1 MQDAGLT
8 RTLLSAECRG
18 PNEFLKLV
26 RRIPP
31 LTTALLKIVLFY
43 LLGMVFY
50 YETEGWSV
58 FECAYFTTVTISTV
72 GYGDIS
78 PTRDISKLFTCAY
91 MCIVLFIGIV
101 IGMTVLDLNWVD
113 STYFIFVTASTVGYG
128 DVIPVG
134 KSDLSKVLVSC
145 FILILVVTLADAIHH
160 VHTINVRRR
169 IRLEDFHPVMETL
182 AAASEEFEGLD
193 GNGAVVSEAD
203 FMVSVLCSQKIVD
216 DQVLLAIRRQYH
228 SAFKDLTLSQQPLTR
243 ETICSFMRN
252 NGLQD
257 SVLEPNDFTQTGAE
271 VLNQKIAGGK
281 PRQAASESEFSTS
294 SYGKV
299 VASVWGK
306 KKAAHK
312 QASPDCYEANAI

>member
-91 MCIVLFIGIV
+91 MCIGLLAIFDLVANFAQAVIQYTSKAHILALRTLGVETVDVSSIDVATPPSELNLSYRKRYFVALCPTITVLFIGIV

-216 DQVLLAIRRQYH
+216 DQVT
-228 SAFKDLTLSQQPLTR
+228 F
-243 ETICSFMRN
+243 
-252 NGLQD
+252 
-257 SVLEPNDFTQTGAE
+257 
-271 VLNQKIAGGK
+271 
-281 PRQAASESEFSTS
+281 
-294 SYGKV
+294 
-299 VASVWGK
+299 
-306 KKAAHK
+306 
-312 QASPDCYEANAI
+312 